1 MGFNDPWMSKMPYY
15 KRKDSA
21 MEEAKRAEFVGKLS
35 ETIETLISMGNGKI
49 VTQSLKATITAYYV
63 GKMLR
68 LDIRAKEQKEN
79 GEEP

>member
-21 MEEAKRAEFVGKLS
+21 MEEAKKAEFSGKVAD
-35 ETIETLISMGNGKI
+35 TIERLINMGNGKI

-63 GKMLR
+63 GKILR
-68 LDIRAKEQKEN
+68 IDIRPKDQKEN